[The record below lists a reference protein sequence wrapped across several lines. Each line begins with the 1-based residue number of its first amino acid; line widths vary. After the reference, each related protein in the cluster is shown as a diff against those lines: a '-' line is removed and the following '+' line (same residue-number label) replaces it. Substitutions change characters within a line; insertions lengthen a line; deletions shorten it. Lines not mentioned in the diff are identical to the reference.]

1 VLLGAVFL
9 TTFVAGAAAV
19 AMPQIGSALRL
30 SFSTA
35 LLVQAAQ
42 VLAATLVLV
51 PAGRVADAHG
61 RRRYLFIGLALF
73 TVSSVVAALAPSA
86 TVLVAARLGQGVAG
100 ALIAATNQA
109 MLVMLFPAAERGRA
123 VGMNVVAVYI
133 GVSLGPVI
141 GGLLTAAFGWRSVFA
156 ATALI
161 AGVLAVALPLLRW
174 PADPREPGRGLDVRG
189 SLLLAGALGPAM
201 VALTYAPLWGY
212 GSNATLAL
220 ALISVLAL
228 AAFLTTERRTVDPV
242 LELRL
247 LQPRSLFGN
256 AALTT
261 LLYALAHYAVPLL
274 VSLDLQLVRGRS
286 AVTTGLVLV
295 VQPIAMAGL
304 TPIFGRSFDRA
315 GSRVLVP
322 GGLAAAALA
331 LVGLAFF
338 AESGSLVVI
347 AVCLGLLG
355 AGMSAFSTPNEA
367 AALGALPADR
377 FATAGAILAAARNTG
392 QFLSLAILG
401 AVAASHL
408 DRAGQRALLLRG
420 ASHATLTG
428 FGSGLR
434 PALLVAAAASGVGA
448 LVAFARPRSS

>member
-1 VLLGAVFL
+1 MLLGAVFL
-9 TTFVAGAAAV
+9 TTFVAGASAV

-30 SFSTA
+30 SFATA

-51 PAGRVADAHG
+51 PAGRVSDAHG
-61 RRRYLFIGLALF
+61 RKRFLFIGLVLF
-73 TVSSVVAALAPSA
+73 VHSSLAAAVAPSA
-86 TVLVAARLGQGVAG
+86 WVLVAARLGQGVAG

-133 GVSLGPVI
+133 GVSLGPVV
-141 GGLLTAAFGWRSVFA
+141 GGLLTAAFGWRSVFG

-161 AGVLAVALPLLRW
+161 ALVLTVAVPLLRW
-174 PADPREPGRGLDVRG
+174 PADPREPGRGIDLRG

-201 VALTYAPLWGY
+201 VAFTYAPLWGY
-212 GSNATLAL
+212 GSPATLVLGAVSCVSL
-220 ALISVLAL
+220 ALF
-228 AAFLTTERRTVDPV
+228 FLTERITVDPV
-242 LELRL
+242 LDLRL
-247 LQPRSLFGN
+247 LRPRSLFGN

-261 LLYALAHYAVPLL
+261 LLYALSHYAVPLL

-286 AVTTGLVLV
+286 AVVAGLVLV

-304 TPIFGRSFDRA
+304 TPLFGRSFDRA
-315 GSRVLVP
+315 GSRILVP

-331 LVGLAFF
+331 LVGLALT
-338 AESGSLVVI
+338 AESGPIIVV
-347 AVCLGLLG
+347 ALSLGLLG
-355 AGMSAFSTPNEA
+355 AGMAAFSTPNEA

-377 FATAGAILAAARNTG
+377 FATAGAILAAARNSG

-428 FGSGLR
+428 FGTGLR
-434 PALLVAAAASGVGA
+434 PALLVAAAASAVGA